1 MTSRIR
7 YFAIT
12 GLAALALGFAG
23 CKKEA
28 PPPPPPPPAAPVP
41 APKVEA
47 PAPAPV
53 GVASITLGK
62 AIGADKKVTAA
73 TDTFAKADTIYASVD
88 TTGTGNA
95 TLKAKWTFHKGDKT
109 ADVSEETATIAATG
123 PATSEFHVSKPSG
136 WPPGDYQVAITLG
149 DKPAG
154 TKKFT
159 VK

>member
-28 PPPPPPPPAAPVP
+28 PPPPPPPPAAPAP

-53 GVASITLGK
+53 SVASITLGK

-95 TLKAKWTFHKGDKT
+95 TLRRRACISSTSRDIRRPNVVEESVKAEKI
-109 ADVSEETATIAATG
+109 V
-123 PATSEFHVSKPSG
+123 
-136 WPPGDYQVAITLG
+136 QVILA
-149 DKPAG
+149 
-154 TKKFT
+154 
-159 VK
+159 